1 MASSSV
7 PLPSSKAFGDDERS
21 VLLGYLAYHRAVLAR
36 KVDGLTDEQARLAV
50 IPTSRITLLGLV
62 RHMTDVERWWFRRV
76 LVADDVPALF
86 DDDEE
91 WTVPP
96 DASVAG
102 VLAAFWDE
110 IAAVDRHLANADMDD
125 VSTGNPDGG
134 RHSLR
139 RTIVHMI
146 EEYARHCGHADLLR
160 EAIDGA
166 TGD

>member
-1 MASSSV
+1 MADRSV
-7 PLPSSKAFGDDERS
+7 ALPTSKAFGDDERA

-36 KVDGLTDEQARLAV
+36 KLDGLTDAQARLAAIV
-50 IPTSRITLLGLV
+50 PSRLTLLGLV

-76 LVADDVPALF
+76 LLAGDVPALF

-91 WTVPP
+91 WEVPP
-96 DASVAG
+96 DATVTDAL
-102 VLAAFWDE
+102 VAFWDE
-110 IAAVDRHLANADMDD
+110 IAVIDRHLAVAGMDD

-134 RHSLR
+134 RHPLR

-146 EEYARHCGHADLLR
+146 EEYARHCDHADLLR
-160 EAIDGA
+160 EVIDGR